1 MSGEA
6 ARDVTLERY
15 CCNVNSRAD
24 RSASSATDLIL
35 RGQEMCYLYSLFKH
49 SHSLNHGVLNVGV
62 DLSARVQCQ
71 SWKVKL
77 QSRIT
82 ALQTSL
88 LGDTSFQ
95 DMTLLRR
102 NKLCL

>member
-24 RSASSATDLIL
+24 RSASSLIF

-49 SHSLNHGVLNVGV
+49 SHSLNHSVLNADMG
-62 DLSARVQCQ
+62 LLAQVQCQ
-71 SWKVKL
+71 SWKVEL

-82 ALQTSL
+82 ALQMSL
-88 LGDTSFQ
+88 PGDTSFQ